1 MNFILYSVIYKNWER
16 FFPYSPYFKI
26 YAILVGDILAVW
38 DEVVEVFQEAFSVP
52 FNVFLLLLMIL
63 MLIFWLSANKWQT
76 PDRVRRRAIFMNPK
90 PTQFLQKHFRSR
102 VLDFITIQVWF
113 WVFAITIAIEI
124 FICGLQG
131 KEAWRY
137 GIMVLASWG
146 TSMTIQFLFPVIV
159 PIRWNDFNRELP
171 VVPIRLLKFKQS
183 DNVNGLLY
191 NGLPS
196 NHFGMMLAGA
206 LLCFFFSLNDPWLGW
221 YALLL
226 FFLTLAAFFCV
237 SVIYLGEHYIWD
249 LVASIFVYVPIMTV
263 IKLSLDV
270 LVPMT

>member
-1 MNFILYSVIYKNWER
+1 M
-16 FFPYSPYFKI
+16 
-26 YAILVGDILAVW
+26 AIW
-38 DEVVEVFQEAFSVP
+38 NEVVVAYQEAFSVP
-52 FNVFLLLLMIL
+52 FNVFLLLLMIV

-76 PDRVRRRAIFMNPK
+76 PDRVRSRAVFMSPK
-90 PTQFLQKHFRSR
+90 PTQFLQKRLRSNKNLTK
-102 VLDFITIQVWF
+102 VLDFVAIQVWF
-113 WVFAITIAIEI
+113 WVFAVTVAIEI

-137 GIMVLASWG
+137 GVMVLSAWG
-146 TSMTIQFLFPVIV
+146 TSMTIQFLYPVVV
-159 PIRWNDFNRELP
+159 PIRWNEFDRELP

-221 YALLL
+221 YIGIL
-226 FFLTLAAFFCV
+226 FFLTLATIFCF

-249 LVASIFVYVPIMTV
+249 LIASIFVYVPIMVV
-263 IKLSLDV
+263 IKIILDI

>member
-1 MNFILYSVIYKNWER
+1 M
-16 FFPYSPYFKI
+16 PYFKE
-26 YAILVGDILAVW
+26 YAILVGDVLGVLNEI
-38 DEVVEVFQEAFSVP
+38 VEAYQEAFAVP
-52 FNVFLLLLMIL
+52 FNVFLLLLMIG

-76 PDRVRRRAIFMNPK
+76 PDRVRNRAIFMNPK
-90 PTQFLQKHFRSR
+90 PTQFLQKHLRSHETLAK
-102 VLDFITIQVWF
+102 VLDFLTIQVWF
-113 WVFAITIAIEI
+113 WVFAVTVVIEI

-137 GIMVLASWG
+137 GIMVLTAWG
-146 TSMTIQFLFPVIV
+146 TSMTIQFMFPVVV
-159 PIRWNDFNRELP
+159 PIRWDEFDRELP
-171 VVPIRLLKFKQS
+171 VIPIRLLKFKQS

-206 LLCFFFSLNDPWLGW
+206 LLCLFFSFNDSWFGW
-221 YALLL
+221 YGGII
-226 FFLTLAAFFCV
+226 FFLTLAAIFSF

-249 LVASIFVYVPIMTV
+249 LIASIFVYVPIMTV
-263 IKLSLDV
+263 IKMSLDI